1 MDYQKII
8 TNLRSPLFLVSITAI
23 LILALAQTI
32 NQQQNQKLLDLRTA
46 HYGTSLAKLTAG
58 QAANATLNSDLVSL
72 QVGLENLIK
81 NPHVLSATIHDVE
94 NQLLVQAGDSPTL
107 GQYSSANS
115 RSFTAPITLH
125 DSVAGY
131 VAVTLDTQ
139 AIYATQDN
147 AWLIGLVAICLMLM
161 IFSLMTSPKLTNSR
175 TPEPNPEQEHELPTH
190 HNASADDVQ
199 VVLLLHVLNIDTLR
213 KQINGSLRGK
223 LFAELGKKIDGI
235 NMLYNG
241 KIESASENWLSIRY
255 GGDDIADAS
264 FRAACAA
271 ILLFRLID
279 ESDDTLQLQLSG
291 AIYLPGQQRQLTGLL
306 EESKFTQQCHSE
318 LQDSRPQQLL
328 LHQQAIND
336 NLTQRLITEG
346 DSQWAQVQD
355 LHSGYTDLLNKQC
368 QQLRTMLQHL

>member
-1 MDYQKII
+1 MDFQKII

-131 VAVTLDTQ
+131 VAVTLDTE
-139 AIYATQDN
+139 AIYAAQDN
-147 AWLIGLVAICLMLM
+147 GWLIGLVAICLMLM

-175 TPEPNPEQEHELPTH
+175 APEPNPEQEHELPTH

-199 VVLLLHVLNIDTLR
+199 VVLLLHVLNINTLR

-271 ILLFRLID
+271 ILLFQLID

-318 LQDSRPQQLL
+318 LKNSRPQQLL

-368 QQLRTMLQHL
+368 QQLRSMLQHL

>member
-8 TNLRSPLFLVSITAI
+8 ANLRSPLFLVSITAI
-23 LILALAQTI
+23 LTLALAQTI
-32 NQQQNQKLLDLRTA
+32 NQQQNQTLLDQRTA
-46 HYGTSLAKLTAG
+46 HYGNSLAKLTAG

-107 GQYSSANS
+107 GHYSSVNS

-139 AIYATQDN
+139 AIYDNQDN
-147 AWLIGLVAICLMLM
+147 AWLIGLFAVCLMLTS
-161 IFSLMTSPKLTNSR
+161 FSLMTTPKPSPG
-175 TPEPNPEQEHELPTH
+175 PAPVAEPAQDNELPTH
-190 HNASADDVQ
+190 HHSSADDVP
-199 VVLLLHVLNIDTLR
+199 VVLLLRVLNIESLR
-213 KQINGSLRGK
+213 KQINGSLRAK

-241 KIESASENWLSIRY
+241 RLEAASENWLSIRY
-255 GGDDIADAS
+255 SGDDIADAS
-264 FRAACAA
+264 FRASCAA
-271 ILLFRLID
+271 LLLFRLI
-279 ESDDTLQLQLSG
+279 EECEETLQLQLSG
-291 AIYLPGQQRQLTGLL
+291 AIYQPSQQRQLSGLL
-306 EESKFTQQCHSE
+306 QEAKFTEHCRNQ
-318 LQDSRPQQLL
+318 LQSSSAQQLL
-328 LHQQAIND
+328 LHTDAIND
-336 NLTQRLITEG
+336 NLTQRLITD
-346 DSQWAQVQD
+346 DSEHWAQVQD

-368 QQLRTMLQHL
+368 QQLRTMLQQL